1 MAIEYRWAFRVLG
14 VTYSE
19 GALANVISTSYY
31 NLVAEEDG
39 VMVSIP
45 GSINLSAPNP
55 AAFTPYDQVTPEQV
69 GEWTEQ
75 ALGPAQVNTMKE
87 KLAVMLQQKKNPSSG
102 PMMPPW
108 E

>member
-1 MAIEYRWAFRVLG
+1 MAIEYRWKFPTLG

-31 NLVAEEDG
+31 NLIAEEDG
-39 VMVSIP
+39 LSVYMP

-69 GEWTEQ
+69 QAWTEQ
-75 ALGPAQVNTMKE
+75 ALGQVKVQIYKE
-87 KLAVMLQQKKNPSSG
+87 KLAVQLQQKKNPTSG
-102 PMMPPW
+102 PMPPPW